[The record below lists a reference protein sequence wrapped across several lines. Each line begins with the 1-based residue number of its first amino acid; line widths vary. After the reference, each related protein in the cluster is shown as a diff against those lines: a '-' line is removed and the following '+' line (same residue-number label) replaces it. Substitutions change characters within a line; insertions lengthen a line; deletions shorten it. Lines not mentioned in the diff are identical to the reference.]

1 MRRWYRGFFQIFFE
15 LFFDLGPLILVG
27 ALKEAEQ
34 LDARPQHFGLH
45 DAVHELL
52 QDLCSLVQILLLEA
66 ALGLVSHRRDLFIVT
81 YKDGGELSDEDVPE
95 PVEVAEPPLNLILE
109 RHSMHFV
116 DCVLLREEAFVDD
129 LGSSQPV
136 LLADLDLESILSIE
150 LVQFGLFAGHRVVG
164 EVLG

>member
-1 MRRWYRGFFQIFFE
+1 MRSSY
-15 LFFDLGPLILVG
+15 V
-27 ALKEAEQ
+27 
-34 LDARPQHFGLH
+34 
-45 DAVHELL
+45 
-52 QDLCSLVQILLLEA
+52 
-66 ALGLVSHRRDLFIVT
+66 
-81 YKDGGELSDEDVPE
+81 DGRILSDEDVPE

-136 LLADLDLESILSIE
+136 LLADLDLESILTIE